1 MMILA
6 FFAVFLLGLFQCF
19 QQAHL
24 AWVSRN
30 TDGLTVF
37 ERRSYLL
44 KAGCSASLGLLA
56 LIGLY
61 DATKGVF

>member
-1 MMILA
+1 MILA
-6 FFAVFLLGLFQCF
+6 FFVVFLLGLFQCF
-19 QQAHL
+19 QQARL
-24 AWVSRN
+24 AWVSHN

-37 ERRSYLL
+37 QRRSYLL

>member
-1 MMILA
+1 MILA

-19 QQAHL
+19 QQARL
-24 AWVSRN
+24 AWISRN
-30 TDGLTVF
+30 TNGLTVF

>member
-1 MMILA
+1 MIILA
-6 FFAVFLLGLFQCF
+6 YFAVFLVGLYHCF
-19 QQAHL
+19 NKARL
-24 AWVSRN
+24 AWISRN

-37 ERRSYLL
+37 QRRSYLF

>member
-1 MMILA
+1 MILA

-19 QQAHL
+19 QQARL

>member
-19 QQAHL
+19 QQARL
-24 AWVSRN
+24 AWISRN
-30 TDGLTVF
+30 VDGLTVF
-37 ERRSYLL
+37 QRRSYLL

-61 DATKGVF
+61 DATKGVL

>member
-1 MMILA
+1 MILA

-19 QQAHL
+19 QQARL
-24 AWVSRN
+24 AWISRN

-44 KAGCSASLGLLA
+44 KACCSASLGLLA

>member
-1 MMILA
+1 MILA

-19 QQAHL
+19 QQARL
-24 AWVSRN
+24 AWISRN

>member
-19 QQAHL
+19 QQARL
-24 AWVSRN
+24 AWISRN

-37 ERRSYLL
+37 QRRSYLL

-61 DATKGVF
+61 DASKGVF